1 MTRENEMLALLESR
15 EAEANA
21 EAEWIADWC
30 DANRPLL
37 LAGQLETDLSTLLAE
52 VNHDQGLQLNQA
64 MFLLMTEGEPA
75 PLMQITKQLM
85 DAALAALAKEAWG
98 YHLAAL
104 HDAMS
109 EEQWEQ
115 YQFNHQR
122 TAA

>member
-1 MTRENEMLALLESR
+1 MTNETALLALLESQ

-21 EAEWIADWC
+21 KAEWVAEWIA
-30 DANRPLL
+30 ANRPLL
-37 LAGQLETDLSTLLAE
+37 LAGELDTDLSTLLAE

-64 MFLLMTEGEPA
+64 MFLLMTEGDPA
-75 PLMQITKQLM
+75 PLMQLTKQLM

-109 EEQWEQ
+109 EQQWEQ

>member
-37 LAGQLETDLSTLLAE
+37 LAEMLETDPATLLGELNA
-52 VNHDQGLQLNQA
+52 DQHRQYNQTICRMLGDDDEQLQLQ
-64 MFLLMTEGEPA
+64 L
-75 PLMQITKQLM
+75 KQFIRQVV
-85 DAALAALAKEAWG
+85 DAGLTGLAKAAWKD
-98 YHLAAL
+98 HVAAL
-104 HDAMS
+104 HAAMS

-115 YQFNHQR
+115 YQHR
-122 TAA
+122 SAA

>member
-1 MTRENEMLALLESR
+1 MTNETALLALLESR

-21 EAEWIADWC
+21 KAEWIAEWTA
-30 DANRPLL
+30 ANRPLL
-37 LAGQLETDLSTLLAE
+37 LAGQLETDPATLLGELNA
-52 VNHDQGLQLNQA
+52 DQHSHYNQA
-64 MFLLMTEGEPA
+64 IWLLMHEGRQA
-75 PLMQITKQLM
+75 PLMQFIDQVV

-115 YQFNHQR
+115 YQQR
-122 TAA
+122 SAA

>member
-1 MTRENEMLALLESR
+1 MLALLESR

-21 EAEWIADWC
+21 KAEWIADWC

-37 LAGQLETDLSTLLAE
+37 LAGQLETDPATLLGELNA
-52 VNHDQGLQLNQA
+52 DQHRQYNQTIW
-64 MFLLMTEGEPA
+64 LMMLDGEQA
-75 PLMQITKQLM
+75 PLMQFIDQVV

-109 EEQWEQ
+109 EDQWEQ
-115 YQFNHQR
+115 YQDR
-122 TAA
+122 SAA